1 MVQKIAANKQFAV
14 IVQGIQLLIQR
25 FPTMIIAIV
34 NLKGG
39 VAKTTT
45 AVHFAYGLSL
55 KGATVLV
62 DSDPNRSS
70 LAWAGRALED
80 SPFKVITEL
89 ELLNFQGKFQH
100 IVTDTKARP
109 ERDDLKVLLNTV
121 HLIVLPTPP
130 NGDDLR
136 VTTNTARILQELGST
151 KHKVLLTKVPTHA
164 TATDEQ
170 DARALLQA
178 QKIPVFQ
185 GRIRFYKAYDKAFI
199 AGIPVFQV
207 KRDRNAKLAWGDYQ
221 AVIKEVFNEQ

>member
-1 MVQKIAANKQFAV
+1 
-14 IVQGIQLLIQR
+14 
-25 FPTMIIAIV
+25 MIIAIV

-45 AVHFAYGLSL
+45 AVHFAYGLAAR
-55 KGATVLV
+55 GATVLV

-70 LAWAGRALED
+70 LAWAGRASE
-80 SPFKVITEL
+80 SAPFKVITEL
-89 ELLNFQGKFQH
+89 ELLSFQGQFQH

-164 TATDEQ
+164 SASDEQ
-170 DARALLQA
+170 DARALLSA
-178 QKIPVFQ
+178 QKIPTFK

-199 AGIPVFQV
+199 SGIPVFQV
-207 KRDRNAKLAWGDYQ
+207 KRDRNAKLAWADYQ
-221 AVIKEVFNEQ
+221 FVIKEVFDEQ